1 MRGDLDINAGT
12 ILDGAETI
20 EQVGKRIFREL
31 LAVASGKPCKAELN
45 GHREFQVWAVE
56 GVSL

>member
-1 MRGDLDINAGT
+1 LDINAGT

-20 EQVGKRIFREL
+20 EQVGERIFLEL